1 MATFITRLDPRG
13 SGPRVAVKDIIDVTG
28 VPTTAGCR
36 AIALAARPAERDAAC
51 LAGSRAADARLVGKA
66 NLHEL
71 AMLPLGTNPWFG
83 TPVNPLDAG
92 LIPGGS
98 SSGSA
103 VAVAT
108 DEADVAFGSDT
119 GGSVR
124 IPAACCGVYG
134 LKTTHGRI
142 SLEGV
147 WPLAPSMDTIGPI
160 ATSVAGLARGMEL
173 LEPGFAV
180 ASSAAGRIGR
190 VRTSGLPEIEA
201 AVDQALRAAEVDVV
215 DLSLPGW
222 DLGSFAFNAI
232 YFSELWDADHQLV
245 EEHREEVGDDIAAM
259 VGMADTFRP
268 QLTEALR
275 QRDQWQASLTRVF
288 EQVELLALPTLT
300 IFPPKLDELQ
310 GDLTPVLIEL
320 AKHTAVF
327 NAAGTPCLAQPIPVA
342 GNRLP
347 ASLQLVGPWNSEN
360 LLLATAEKIAAASG

>member
-1 MATFITRLDPRG
+1 
-13 SGPRVAVKDIIDVTG
+13 
-28 VPTTAGCR
+28 
-36 AIALAARPAERDAAC
+36 
-51 LAGSRAADARLVGKA
+51 
-66 NLHEL
+66 
-71 AMLPLGTNPWFG
+71 
-83 TPVNPLDAG
+83 
-92 LIPGGS
+92 
-98 SSGSA
+98 
-103 VAVAT
+103 
-108 DEADVAFGSDT
+108 
-119 GGSVR
+119 
-124 IPAACCGVYG
+124 
-134 LKTTHGRI
+134 
-142 SLEGV
+142 
-147 WPLAPSMDTIGPI
+147 
-160 ATSVAGLARGMEL
+160 
-173 LEPGFAV
+173 
-180 ASSAAGRIGR
+180 